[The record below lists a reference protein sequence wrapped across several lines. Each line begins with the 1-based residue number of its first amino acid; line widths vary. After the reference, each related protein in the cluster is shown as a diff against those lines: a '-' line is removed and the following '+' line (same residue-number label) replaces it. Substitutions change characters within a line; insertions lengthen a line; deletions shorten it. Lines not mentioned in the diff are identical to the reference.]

1 MARSRIPSGE
11 VNPITDPKLF
21 AKTLKELEKQMY
33 EHAENLEFEQAARV
47 RDKVEEL
54 RAGYLKG

>member
-1 MARSRIPSGE
+1 M
-11 VNPITDPKLF
+11 NPITDPKLF